1 MIWQQ
6 GRAAMQPTN
15 HTHSPMPDIPP
26 SHVCSIPICAYR
38 LSALMSGCMTGISSR
53 RMQPE
58 IIIKMQRRPIL
69 CVCAA
74 DI

>member
-6 GRAAMQPTN
+6 GRAAMQPSNQPHPQPDAGYSN
-15 HTHSPMPDIPP
+15 HTSPCLFNSYVHI
-26 SHVCSIPICAYR
+26 A
-38 LSALMSGCMTGISSR
+38 SALMSGCMTGR

-69 CVCAA
+69 CVCSA